1 MFKAY
6 ASSDSLE
13 KNEEEEKPIV
23 TSSSITD
30 NNNAN
35 GKLNELELSLNRIFF
50 FIGNTWLENKS
61 FSIAPPIVSFQPKK
75 SNPVIEIKPKE
86 EKKPVQNV
94 VTKKPETN
102 EFVFSLISN
111 IDISHLK
118 KK

>member
-13 KNEEEEKPIV
+13 KNEEEEEKPIV

-50 FIGNTWLENKS
+50 S
-61 FSIAPPIVSFQPKK
+61 
-75 SNPVIEIKPKE
+75 
-86 EKKPVQNV
+86 
-94 VTKKPETN
+94 
-102 EFVFSLISN
+102 
-111 IDISHLK
+111 
-118 KK
+118 

>member
-35 GKLNELELSLNRIFF
+35 GKLNELELSVNRIFF
-50 FIGNTWLENKS
+50 S
-61 FSIAPPIVSFQPKK
+61 
-75 SNPVIEIKPKE
+75 
-86 EKKPVQNV
+86 
-94 VTKKPETN
+94 
-102 EFVFSLISN
+102 
-111 IDISHLK
+111 
-118 KK
+118 